1 MIESIGSRKA
11 IGLDQSTLNT
21 GKGHDT
27 VDLIAEAL
35 DDKQGIAFGLKD
47 SCLHT
52 GAGDD
57 SIYIAALGSQQQTA
71 LSNSTISTGNGAD
84 YLTVEGDITGS
95 TISMGRGD
103 DTVDLFGSGES
114 LTYAGGGDD
123 SVTGGD
129 GNDTIYGDKGHD
141 TLSGNAGNDTIYGG
155 NGDDLIDGGTGI
167 DVLYGGCGS
176 DTFILNCG
184 DGFSTIADF
193 EVGSDTLTFAD
204 TSKVRMEFKD
214 SDSLFYSGTDYLGVA
229 QGVKLTEQ
237 KDGSFV

>member
-1 MIESIGSRKA
+1 MTR
-11 IGLDQSTLNT
+11 STSLPSAPNS
-21 GKGHDT
+21 K
-27 VDLIAEAL
+27 LP
-35 DDKQGIAFGLKD
+35 
-47 SCLHT
+47 
-52 GAGDD
+52 
-57 SIYIAALGSQQQTA
+57 

-114 LTYAGGGDD
+114 LIYAGGGDD

-184 DGFSTIADF
+184 DGYSTIADF
-193 EVGSDTLTFAD
+193 EVGSDALTFAD
-204 TSKVRMEFKD
+204 TTNSPH
-214 SDSLFYSGTDYLGVA
+214 GV
-229 QGVKLTEQ
+229 QGQRQPLLQ
-237 KDGSFV
+237 RHRLPRCCSRSQAH